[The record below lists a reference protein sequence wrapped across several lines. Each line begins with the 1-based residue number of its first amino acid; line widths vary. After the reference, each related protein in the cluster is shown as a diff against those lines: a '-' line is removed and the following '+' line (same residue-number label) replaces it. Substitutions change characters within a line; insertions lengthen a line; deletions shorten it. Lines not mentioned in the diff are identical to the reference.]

1 MGSVGSLGLPRMAL
15 LKAKPGLFYRNSG
28 LKTKV
33 PFAALKSEYWEASPC
48 FYFPDLS
55 WALFSS
61 PAIFTPNVSPVPTV
75 CSGMLCVLGS
85 HKPEHIG
92 GVQAELH
99 KAL

>member
-1 MGSVGSLGLPRMAL
+1 MGSMGSLGLPSMAL

-55 WALFSS
+55 WALFSIL
-61 PAIFTPNVSPVPTV
+61 PYPHPTGPLCPLYAV
-75 CSGMLCVLGS
+75 GCSACRAATNQS
-85 HKPEHIG
+85 T
-92 GVQAELH
+92 
-99 KAL
+99 